1 MARSYPETS
10 CSSRA
15 KRLRTRI
22 DRDRVMTLSW
32 QGVDLQKESRWKEGA
47 LRPDSIQQHFI
58 AHLETGPA
66 SFIIDDDDNGESADV
81 IAIEEAADTI
91 TVYLWHCKYAHG
103 ATPGERAA
111 DLYELCGQAE
121 KSTKWTWSLE
131 NLVKH
136 LVVRESKHGRGRPSR
151 FIRGSSSGLVTLRKS
166 ARKKFVLFRVGIVQP
181 GFSKATSPPEHLA
194 IIGAANTFIQT
205 VTDQPLLVYGS
216 A

>member
-1 MARSYPETS
+1 
-10 CSSRA
+10 
-15 KRLRTRI
+15 
-22 DRDRVMTLSW
+22 V
-32 QGVDLQKESRWKEGA
+32 
-47 LRPDSIQQHFI
+47 
-58 AHLETGPA
+58 
-66 SFIIDDDDNGESADV
+66 
-81 IAIEEAADTI
+81 AIEEADDTI
-91 TVYLWHCKYAHG
+91 TVYLWHCKYARG

-136 LVVRESKHGRGRPSR
+136 LVVRESKHRRGRPSR
-151 FIRGSSSGLVTLRKS
+151 FIRGSSSGLVRLRKS
-166 ARKKFVLFRVGIVQP
+166 ARKKFVVFRLGIVQP
-181 GFSKATSPPEHLA
+181 GFSQAAAPPEHLA